1 MVKVTN
7 RTYALFI
14 KASKILFFKFG
25 YRRVTIEDICKEA
38 SLSKMSFYRYFKNKE
53 EIANI
58 TLKNIIAECNRSFE
72 SIMECDAPFLK
83 KIQDLV
89 ILNNNYTEQIGL
101 DFIND
106 VFSLK
111 KNSFKTIIENQYG
124 YERKKLTDC
133 FKKAQKKG
141 ELNRKTPV
149 AFLIYMLDDLREKM
163 IDENLKKIY
172 SDEKDMWLD
181 LTDFYFFGI
190 SPKNQK
196 VQSL

>member
-14 KASKILFFKFG
+14 KASKTLFFKFG

-111 KNSFKTIIENQYG
+111 NNSFKTIIENQYG

-133 FKKAQKKG
+133 FKKAKKKG

-163 IDENLKKIY
+163 NDENLKKIY